1 MSTATMTPLAA
12 KAMRRLFQLLEDN
25 FNAETGEYIGDYS
38 DAKIAQE
45 CEISEDAVKKH
56 RTAAFGKL
64 QPPSELQKL
73 KLDLDDLTKF
83 ALQNDNEIR
92 ARLKELSARAASM
105 LRKFD

>member
-1 MSTATMTPLAA
+1 MSGATITPLTA

-25 FNAETGEYIGDYS
+25 FNAETGEYLEGYS
-38 DAKIAQE
+38 DERIAKE
-45 CEISEDAVKKH
+45 CDISLDAVKKH
-56 RTAAFGKL
+56 RSAAFGKL

-92 ARLKELSARAASM
+92 AKLKDLSARVAAS